1 MHNCIK
7 IKKNQTL
14 GVSYIL
20 VLLLKTEIFS
30 VYSAWILIN
39 DRPRHS
45 QELPLSVHNRE
56 TIDWLH
62 ASHLPKLEFEEA
74 GRHAVEP

>member
-1 MHNCIK
+1 MHNCMK
-7 IKKNQTL
+7 IKNPDI
-14 GVSYIL
+14 GSVYIL
-20 VLLLKTEIFS
+20 VLLLKAEIFS

-39 DRPRHS
+39 ERPRHS

-62 ASHLPKLEFEEA
+62 ASHLPK
-74 GRHAVEP
+74 